1 MNPGTSERMAV
12 GVVAERRAIDHPWQ
26 KWRWR
31 AVEVVPGLPGGSGW
45 RPLVQGQGWARFAT
59 GGVELSLRRN
69 ETGDYK
75 YALAADPPQ
84 LYVVLRA
91 DDGQEPVPFR
101 PLLVTASPWEAQ
113 AYAEPGDDLVDAVP
127 MPGPIVA
134 WAAEFVARHHV
145 DQPFFKRR
153 RKGGDKPAGEG
164 SDFVPLVAVPGDE
177 RAG

>member
-1 MNPGTSERMAV
+1 MSSGTTERMAV
-12 GVVAERRAIDHPWQ
+12 GVVAERRAIDHPWR

-31 AVEVVPGLPGGSGW
+31 AVEVVPGLQGGSGW
-45 RPLVQGQGWARFAT
+45 RPLVQGEGWARFAA
-59 GGVELSLRRN
+59 GGVELGLHRK

-75 YALAADPPQ
+75 YALGAEPPQ

-91 DDGQEPVPFR
+91 DDGQKPVPFR

-113 AYAEPGDDLVDAVP
+113 AYAEHGDDLVDAVP
-127 MPGPIVA
+127 MPGPIAAWVAGFVA
-134 WAAEFVARHHV
+134 WHHV

-153 RKGGDKPAGEG
+153 RKGKDELPGEG
-164 SDFVPLVAVPGDE
+164 SDFVRLGAAPGDE